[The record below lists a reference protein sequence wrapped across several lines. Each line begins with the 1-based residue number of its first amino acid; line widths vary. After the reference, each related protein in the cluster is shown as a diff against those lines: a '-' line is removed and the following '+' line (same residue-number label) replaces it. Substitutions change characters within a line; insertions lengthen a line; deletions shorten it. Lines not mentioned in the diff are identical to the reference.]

1 MSTAAET
8 RPADTRIA
16 QAMEVSTSGTCDVLQ
31 PQLQGNLARFAARK
45 LQFKP
50 VTEAQRA
57 LAEYMALP
65 ASQYSVLD
73 ARKIERI
80 DESTFRC
87 YVGRLAFFG
96 FSVEPVI
103 TVSVV
108 VEDKGCTIKLLS
120 ARLQGSSAIEDVNN
134 KFTAQMTNTVRW
146 SVTPDPSVKQI
157 SSDTTIEVVVQVPTW
172 FSIVPV
178 PSIEAAGS
186 RVMQTTL
193 NLMVPRFLEQLE
205 KDYHRWAAGDASR
218 QPLDD
223 GAL

>member
-1 MSTAAET
+1 
-8 RPADTRIA
+8 
-16 QAMEVSTSGTCDVLQ
+16 MEVSTSGAEHMLQ
-31 PQLQGNLARFAARK
+31 PQLQGKLARFAAHK

-96 FSVEPVI
+96 LSVEPVI

-120 ARLQGSSAIEDVNN
+120 ARLQGSKAVEDVNS
-134 KFTAQMTNTVRW
+134 KFTAQMTNKVRW
-146 SVTPDPSVKQI
+146 SITPDPSEKEI

-172 FSIVPV
+172 FSVVPV

-186 RVMQTTL
+186 SVMQTTL

-218 QPLDD
+218 RPLEE
-223 GAL
+223 GSL